1 MLRAVPTSADN
12 GASPGE
18 ADDDDDDDL
27 ELVTTTRASQSML
40 LPGGAELGHQPESL
54 IGSLLGE
61 RYQLLRLIGQGG
73 MGAVYLAT
81 HVIIGKQ
88 IAVKVLSPDYS
99 RNPADVQRFLGR
111 RAPPR

>member
-1 MLRAVPTSADN
+1 
-12 GASPGE
+12 
-18 ADDDDDDDL
+18 
-27 ELVTTTRASQSML
+27 ML

-99 RNPADVQRFLGR
+99 RNPADVQRFLGEARAASLTSAIPR
-111 RAPPR
+111 RVRPTW